1 MRNKEDYMS
10 SRLRELEEE
19 IEKQERYSRLSN
31 MQLYGMKE
39 EAAESF
45 DRCATRALKV
55 LCRHFPQ
62 KTVKRQTL
70 KERTAWDPHPVR
82 LIDHAP

>member
-45 DRCATRALKV
+45 DRCATRVLQV
-55 LCRHFPQ
+55 LCRHFPHTHQ
-62 KTVKRQTL
+62 KKKKKTEGDR
-70 KERTAWDPHPVR
+70 H
-82 LIDHAP
+82 